1 MPAGG
6 GHEVIR
12 VARLETW
19 DKVIRANG
27 WVFRPGDSAAGARP
41 TDALSCIVTT

>member
-1 MPAGG
+1 MPADG

-27 WVFRPGDSAAGARP
+27 WVFGPGDSTASARP
-41 TDALSCIVTT
+41 TDTLSGIVTT